1 MVRTL
6 LNIQLLFYGSNDLP
20 NDFRKIANFN
30 QFKNILLSWNGNEC
44 NCNACKK
51 NDTIKVF
58 SIFIL
63 FLFIYFL
70 AVYI

>member
-30 QFKNILLSWNGNEC
+30 QFKNIIYYLEMEMNGNIMHV
-44 NCNACKK
+44 KK
-51 NDTIKVF
+51 N
-58 SIFIL
+58 
-63 FLFIYFL
+63 
-70 AVYI
+70 